1 MDMTPCARCA
11 GTVAPDGHCWDCGLN
26 QTDFRAHVESTV
38 DGAAFV
44 TNRGLRRAVNADAV
58 VLTTAGEWTV
68 GVVCDGVSL
77 SARPERAAQV
87 AAEAGASTLVKA
99 LTVNTL
105 PETALTDSVAHAAR
119 AVAALAGGPSTLGVA
134 PATTY
139 VAAVVGPQGLW
150 AAGVGDSRAYWLP
163 DEGPGLLLTEDDTS
177 EHDALTAWLG
187 ADASDPRPRL
197 RGHRP
202 SCAGRVLLCT
212 DGLSRYLADPAELR
226 AAAGPGDSLHA
237 ARALVG
243 HALAAGGHDNVT
255 AALIPVP
262 PRRPA
267 APTTAAPPR

>member
-11 GTVAPDGHCWDCGLN
+11 GTVAPDGHCWNCGLA

-44 TNRGLRRAVNADAV
+44 TDRGSRRAVNADAV
-58 VLTTAGEWTV
+58 VLTTAGDWTV

-77 SARPERAAQV
+77 SARPER
-87 AAEAGASTLVKA
+87 
-99 LTVNTL
+99 
-105 PETALTDSVAHAAR
+105 R
-119 AVAALAGGPSTLGVA
+119 
-134 PATTY
+134 
-139 VAAVVGPQGLW
+139 
-150 AAGVGDSRAYWLP
+150 LP
-163 DEGPGLLLTEDDTS
+163 DEGPGLLLTEDDTG

-187 ADASDPRPRL
+187 ADAPDPRPRL
-197 RGHRP
+197 RSHRP
-202 SCAGRVLLCT
+202 SCSGRVLLCT

-255 AALIPVP
+255 ATLIPVP
-262 PRRPA
+262 PPRPA
-267 APTTAAPPR
+267 VPGTAAPPR